1 MDVDKDAHPDVHGP
15 RAPGVVVL
23 RRTTA
28 IVIGGATAL
37 VGVLAGIL
45 IGVVGL
51 PGGSTEPSRVDVV
64 FAQEMIQ
71 HHQQALVMA
80 QIVGTRAGGDIS
92 ALAAA
97 IEADQTRELGQM
109 QGYLDLWD
117 EPLLPSAS
125 PDDLGG
131 AVHGGHGA
139 AAPGHVMAGMATEA
153 ELERL
158 RAATGGELET
168 LFLQLMIRHHQGA
181 ILMTDGMIRDGTE
194 DHARALAQQMR
205 FEQQVEN
212 ERMTM
217 LLLQRGAQPLPA
229 PTS

>member
-1 MDVDKDAHPDVHGP
+1 MVNVDVAADVHVPP
-15 RAPGVVVL
+15 RPGLFVM

-28 IVIGGATAL
+28 VVVGVVTAL
-37 VGVLAGIL
+37 VGVLVGIL

-51 PGGSTEPSRVDVV
+51 PGGSDEPSPVDVA

-71 HHQQALVMA
+71 HHQQALAMA
-80 QIVGTRAGGDIS
+80 QIVGTRAGGDIT

-97 IEADQTRELGQM
+97 IEADQTRELGWM

-117 EPLLPSAS
+117 EPLLPSAP
-125 PDDLGG
+125 PDDVGG
-131 AVHGGHGA
+131 AAHRGHGA
-139 AAPGHVMAGMATEA
+139 ATPGHAMAGMATEA
-153 ELERL
+153 ELEGL
-158 RAATGGELET
+158 RAAAGGELET
-168 LFLQLMIRHHQGA
+168 MFLQLMIRHHQGA
-181 ILMTDGMIRDGTE
+181 ILMTDQMIRDGTE
-194 DHARALAQQMR
+194 DHVRALAQQMR

-217 LLLQRGAQPLPA
+217 LLLQRGAQPLPG